1 MQLFT
6 DEYLVSRGIES
17 DYLMHYG
24 VPGMKW
30 GHRKAGRYERAANKH
45 AQYAKNARDWA
56 KVYNKLGNEYQ
67 SKADSASGFGKR
79 IKRAY
84 NASNA
89 KEAKRFVND
98 LHASERKE
106 SAKAAKYRAKA
117 SKARSERI
125 KYLQNKIDKESK
137 KRTLEGNFHRVLS
150 KANDINASYYSK
162 RNGKRAKMYAGMNK
176 AGAEA
181 GRRYADQ
188 VDAKAAEKRT
198 RKYREELAALRRNGR
213 R

>member
-1 MQLFT
+1 MELFSG
-6 DEYLVSRGIES
+6 EYLVHHGIQD
-17 DYLMHYG
+17 DYLIHYG

-30 GHRKAGRYERAANKH
+30 GVRRASRYEKAANKH
-45 AQYAKNARDWA
+45 SQYAKNARDWA
-56 KVYNKLGNEYQ
+56 KVYGKLGREYQ
-67 SKADSASGFGKR
+67 SKANSASGFGKH

-84 NASNA
+84 NADNA
-89 KEAKRFVND
+89 KRAKQWVDD
-98 LHASERKE
+98 LHASEKKE
-106 SAKAAKYRAKA
+106 SAKAAKYKAKA
-117 SKARSERI
+117 AKARSERI
-125 KYLQNKIDKESK
+125 KYLENKIAKESK

-150 KANDINASYYSK
+150 KANDINYSYYSK
-162 RNGKRAKMYAGMNK
+162 RNGNRAKMYAGMQK

-198 RKYREELAALRRNGR
+198 RKYREELATLRRNSR